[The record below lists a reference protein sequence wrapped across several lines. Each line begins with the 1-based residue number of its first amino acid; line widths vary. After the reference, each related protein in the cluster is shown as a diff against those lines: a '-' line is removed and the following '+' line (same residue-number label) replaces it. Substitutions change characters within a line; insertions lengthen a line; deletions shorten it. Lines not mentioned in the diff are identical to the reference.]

1 METIEVIINPKRLLK
16 PYLEYLFLK
25 FKFQRR
31 SIIKFLLLFS
41 ATLFFACQSADNR
54 LCCLPPSL
62 GGEFAAYYSIKISL
76 MDAQENSLLN
86 TDHPNAVSL
95 EQTKIYQYYEGVKT
109 LDENSFYHKRRNLDP
124 DDPVKVGFDLYQKE
138 KNGDYIKS
146 SIIIEWHKH
155 SNNTLTGN
163 FNWKEEE
170 LHQLWINNILYE
182 GDLENVTLVKN

>member
-1 METIEVIINPKRLLK
+1 
-16 PYLEYLFLK
+16 
-25 FKFQRR
+25 
-31 SIIKFLLLFS
+31 
-41 ATLFFACQSADNR
+41 
-54 LCCLPPSL
+54 
-62 GGEFAAYYSIKISL
+62 
-76 MDAQENSLLN
+76 MDAQGNSLLD

-95 EQTKIYQYYEGVKT
+95 EQTKIYQYYKGVKT

-124 DDPVKVGFDLYQKE
+124 GDPVKVGFNLYQKE

-155 SNNTLTGN
+155 SNDTLTGN